1 MQAGVHIGER
11 PKQIAALQR
20 KPAAC
25 LFHEGTPAP
34 SSGLHGGDISFWL
47 HSSYVFT
54 LRHRSA
60 PGFIPGEKPPVSL
73 VFPTEIEHYSCFRL
87 YSGLRKISPGTPF
100 PEGKHRKRGILNL
113 QLFIFCQISGICYF
127 QLLQGMR
134 LLTAVA
140 QHPNISSAL
149 PFPGRRRG
157 GRNGGFPSGK
167 RSEIPGNIAQRP
179 RSPHLKQP
187 SGQQENRGSNKP
199 RQTAKPQLE
208 I

>member
-34 SSGLHGGDISFWL
+34 SSGLHGRDISFRL

-60 PGFIPGEKPPVSL
+60 PGFIPGEKPLVSL

-113 QLFIFCQISGICYF
+113 QLFIFCQISSICYF

-140 QHPNISSAL
+140 QHPNISSSGQAL
-149 PFPGRRRG
+149 RREERGLSLRKTERNSRKHCSKAPFPALETALR
-157 GRNGGFPSGK
+157 PTGK
-167 RSEIPGNIAQRP
+167 PG
-179 RSPHLKQP
+179 K
-187 SGQQENRGSNKP
+187 
-199 RQTAKPQLE
+199 
-208 I
+208 

>member
-34 SSGLHGGDISFWL
+34 SSGLHGGDISFRL

-73 VFPTEIEHYSCFRL
+73 VFPTEIEHYCCFRL

-113 QLFIFCQISGICYF
+113 QLLSSVRYPVSVIFNCCKACGSLRQLRNTQIFRLPYLFRAGAAAGGTGAFPPENGAKF
-127 QLLQGMR
+127 QETLLKGP
-134 LLTAVA
+134 V
-140 QHPNISSAL
+140 
-149 PFPGRRRG
+149 
-157 GRNGGFPSGK
+157 
-167 RSEIPGNIAQRP
+167 P
-179 RSPHLKQP
+179 R
-187 SGQQENRGSNKP
+187 
-199 RQTAKPQLE
+199 T
-208 I
+208 

>member
-34 SSGLHGGDISFWL
+34 SSGLHGGDISFRL

-113 QLFIFCQISGICYF
+113 QLFIFCQISGILFSIAARHAAPYGSCATPKYF
-127 QLLQGMR
+127 VCPTFSGQAPRREERGLSLR
-134 LLTAVA
+134 KTERNSRKHCSKA
-140 QHPNISSAL
+140 
-149 PFPGRRRG
+149 PFPALETALR
-157 GRNGGFPSGK
+157 PTGK
-167 RSEIPGNIAQRP
+167 PG
-179 RSPHLKQP
+179 K
-187 SGQQENRGSNKP
+187 
-199 RQTAKPQLE
+199 
-208 I
+208 

>member
-11 PKQIAALQR
+11 LKQIAALQR

-34 SSGLHGGDISFWL
+34 SSGLHGGDISFRL

-140 QHPNISSAL
+140 QHPNISSPYLFRA
-149 PFPGRRRG
+149 GAAAG
-157 GRNGGFPSGK
+157 GTGAS
-167 RSEIPGNIAQRP
+167 SETERIPGNLAQRP
-179 RSPHLKQP
+179 RS
-187 SGQQENRGSNKP
+187 R
-199 RQTAKPQLE
+199 T
-208 I
+208 

>member
-34 SSGLHGGDISFWL
+34 SSGLHGGDISFRL

-60 PGFIPGEKPPVSL
+60 PGFIPGEKPAVSL

-87 YSGLRKISPGTPF
+87 YSGLRKKFLRELLFLRESTVNEAFWIRLTSSVRYPASVIFNCCKACGSLRQLRNTQIFRLPYLFRAGAAAGGTGAF
-100 PEGKHRKRGILNL
+100 PPE
-113 QLFIFCQISGICYF
+113 
-127 QLLQGMR
+127 
-134 LLTAVA
+134 
-140 QHPNISSAL
+140 
-149 PFPGRRRG
+149 
-157 GRNGGFPSGK
+157 NGAKF
-167 RSEIPGNIAQRP
+167 RSDCSKA

-199 RQTAKPQLE
+199 RQTAKPQRNLN
-208 I
+208 

>member
-1 MQAGVHIGER
+1 MKELLHLLQNCMVGIFLSGSIVHAFLR
-11 PKQIAALQR
+11 
-20 KPAAC
+20 
-25 LFHEGTPAP
+25 
-34 SSGLHGGDISFWL
+34 SG
-47 HSSYVFT
+47 Y
-54 LRHRSA
+54 RSA

-73 VFPTEIEHYSCFRL
+73 VFPTEIEYYSCFRL
-87 YSGLRKISPGTPF
+87 YSGLKKKKNRNFLEDSF
-100 PEGKHRKRGILNL
+100 PAGKHRKRGILNL
-113 QLFIFCQISGICYF
+113 QLLVFYQMSGVCYF

-134 LLTAVA
+134 LLMAVA

-157 GRNGGFPSGK
+157 GRNGGFTSGK
-167 RSEIPGNIAQRP
+167 RSETPGNIAQRP

-199 RQTAKPQLE
+199 RKTAKPQLE

>member
-34 SSGLHGGDISFWL
+34 SSGLHGGDISFRL

-60 PGFIPGEKPPVSL
+60 PGFIPGEKPLVSL

-140 QHPNISSAL
+140 QHPIFRL
-149 PFPGRRRG
+149 PY
-157 GRNGGFPSGK
+157 
-167 RSEIPGNIAQRP
+167 
-179 RSPHLKQP
+179 L
-187 SGQQENRGSNKP
+187 SGQAPRREERGLSLRKTERNSRKHCSKAP
-199 RQTAKPQLE
+199 CPALETALRPTGKE
-208 I
+208 GK

>member
-1 MQAGVHIGER
+1 MDGRSKSRHFNGNRQPVFSMKELLHLLQDCMVGIFLSGSIVHAFLR
-11 PKQIAALQR
+11 
-20 KPAAC
+20 
-25 LFHEGTPAP
+25 
-34 SSGLHGGDISFWL
+34 SG
-47 HSSYVFT
+47 Y
-54 LRHRSA
+54 RSA
-60 PGFIPGEKPPVSL
+60 PDFIPGEKPPVSL

-113 QLFIFCQISGICYF
+113 QLLVFYQMSGVCYF

>member
-34 SSGLHGGDISFWL
+34 SSGLHGGDISFRL

-60 PGFIPGEKPPVSL
+60 PGFIPGEKPLVSL

-87 YSGLRKISPGTPF
+87 YSGLRKISPRTPF

-157 GRNGGFPSGK
+157 GRNGAFPPENGAK
-167 RSEIPGNIAQRP
+167 FQETLLKGPVP
-179 RSPHLKQP
+179 R
-187 SGQQENRGSNKP
+187 
-199 RQTAKPQLE
+199 T
-208 I
+208 

>member
-34 SSGLHGGDISFWL
+34 SSGLHGGDISFRL

-60 PGFIPGEKPPVSL
+60 PGFIPGEKPLVSL

-140 QHPNISSAL
+140 QHPNIFVCPTFSGQAPRREERGLSLRKTERNSRKHCSKA
-149 PFPGRRRG
+149 PFPALETALR
-157 GRNGGFPSGK
+157 PTGK
-167 RSEIPGNIAQRP
+167 PG
-179 RSPHLKQP
+179 K
-187 SGQQENRGSNKP
+187 
-199 RQTAKPQLE
+199 
-208 I
+208 

>member
-1 MQAGVHIGER
+1 MQARWSLWILAAVMAFGCQSDPGIGLFPSSQQRTGPHDLPVWNMQAGAHIGGR

-34 SSGLHGGDISFWL
+34 SSGLHGGDISFRL

-87 YSGLRKISPGTPF
+87 YSGLKKKKNRNFLEDSFSCRKAP
-100 PEGKHRKRGILNL
+100 
-113 QLFIFCQISGICYF
+113 
-127 QLLQGMR
+127 
-134 LLTAVA
+134 
-140 QHPNISSAL
+140 
-149 PFPGRRRG
+149 
-157 GRNGGFPSGK
+157 
-167 RSEIPGNIAQRP
+167 
-179 RSPHLKQP
+179 
-187 SGQQENRGSNKP
+187 
-199 RQTAKPQLE
+199 
-208 I
+208 

>member
-1 MQAGVHIGER
+1 MQAGVHIGGR

-34 SSGLHGGDISFWL
+34 SSGLHGGDISFRL

-60 PGFIPGEKPPVSL
+60 PGFIPGEKPLVSL

-87 YSGLRKISPGTPF
+87 YSGLRKISPRTPF

-127 QLLQGMR
+127 QLLQGMAPYGSCATPKYSVCPTFSGQAPR
-134 LLTAVA
+134 REEWGLYLRKTERNSRKHCSKA
-140 QHPNISSAL
+140 
-149 PFPGRRRG
+149 PFPALETALR
-157 GRNGGFPSGK
+157 PTGK
-167 RSEIPGNIAQRP
+167 PG
-179 RSPHLKQP
+179 K
-187 SGQQENRGSNKP
+187 
-199 RQTAKPQLE
+199 
-208 I
+208 